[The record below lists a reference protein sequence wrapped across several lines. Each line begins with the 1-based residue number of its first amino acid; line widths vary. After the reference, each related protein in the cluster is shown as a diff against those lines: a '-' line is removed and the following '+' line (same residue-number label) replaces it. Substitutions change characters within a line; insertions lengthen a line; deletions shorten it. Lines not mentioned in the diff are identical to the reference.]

1 MIINHNILLNTS
13 WDSEN
18 LENLFN
24 YFFFGFPFRFLFTV
38 SFFFHH
44 LQSAP
49 TIIYC
54 IRMNKYIIGL
64 HIDVVMNHHH
74 HEPIG

>member
-1 MIINHNILLNTS
+1 MIINDNILLNTS

-44 LQSAP
+44 LCKVPHNALH
-49 TIIYC
+49 
-54 IRMNKYIIGL
+54 RMNKYIIL